1 VLPTRGPELRR
12 DRPDG
17 AQPGAAESQ
26 QLRMGRGTPGG
37 VGPGPGSS
45 RSAEVLPSSSR
56 WRSSRARTHPPP
68 GTTLPDGS
76 GPSALGPQTGEVPDA
91 VRAERRGRTQLCGG
105 RGAHEAG
112 GWDSCAHSSQHCAAL
127 GSVGWANKRVLFPP
141 FRACGGFGRC
151 CRVTL
156 GKQQRIQHNVPQ
168 SSSGTRAHSTGS
180 PTTISHTTNAQL
192 LRRRTA
198 RDPHVCRGPFEGSS
212 ATTEPLIP
220 GAGLPGMGVCSRKQ
234 KPWGVLNGM
243 SGFSSELQSCSGC
256 ECHANTSLCR
266 Y

>member
-1 VLPTRGPELRR
+1 
-12 DRPDG
+12 
-17 AQPGAAESQ
+17 
-26 QLRMGRGTPGG
+26 MGRGTPGG

-198 RDPHVCRGPFEGSS
+198 RDLHVCRGPFEGSS

-243 SGFSSELQSCSGC
+243 SGFSSELQSCSAC

>member
-1 VLPTRGPELRR
+1 MPPTRGPELRR

-68 GTTLPDGS
+68 GHNAAGRKRPLRPRPPNRGGS
-76 GPSALGPQTGEVPDA
+76 RRCPCGAAREDAA
-91 VRAERRGRTQLCGG
+91 VRRP
-105 RGAHEAG
+105 RGARSGRMGQLRSLIPALR
-112 GWDSCAHSSQHCAAL
+112 SSRLRGMGQQK
-127 GSVGWANKRVLFPP
+127 GFFPP
-141 FRACGGFGRC
+141 FRAC

-156 GKQQRIQHNVPQ
+156 GKQQRIRHNVPQ

-180 PTTISHTTNAQL
+180 PTTISHTMNAQL